1 MFNASTGSTFPPK
14 LSIGSWHEPCLR
26 VVARTFAIRE
36 RHLVAR
42 RMPLPPH
49 LRRYVRCIKLLV
61 VLSPL
66 PSDDIDVF
74 LSFIRDLPHPN
85 EFFAAFI
92 PLTVV
97 LSTIRAQST
106 ITHLDLYRCSG
117 SLMDLF
123 RMLEASAETLSS
135 LKLAWFSPSD
145 PHLSKDVKTISML
158 ALRELT
164 VSQCSLDSMRPDW
177 IDFPN
182 LKVLDFSDWS
192 GHIVFRDCLPPSLNT
207 LAVKARPEEY
217 VPAKP
222 CRPLS
227 TENFCIRWEGQG
239 TSLKPVEEAI
249 NNMAIPS
256 QIKHLEI
263 LLFDAANLPTKHPLL
278 TEFESII
285 LRFHQT
291 GSLKKLTITQDDI
304 SKQPEKPESI
314 ASKFPQLRDLGLL
327 DVRIGRPSVL
337 HPPCSFRLK
346 H

>member
-1 MFNASTGSTFPPK
+1 MPSKSKPPTSPLPPLPLELFLLILEYIQEK
-14 LSIGSWHEPCLR
+14 KELLNCSFVCRSWHEPCLR
-26 VVARTFAIRE
+26 VAARTFAIRE
-36 RHLVAR
+36 RHLITR

-61 VLSPL
+61 ILLPP

-85 EFFAAFI
+85 EFFTAFI

-177 IDFPN
+177 IHFPN

-207 LAVKARPEEY
+207 LAVKARPEGE
-217 VPAKP
+217 
-222 CRPLS
+222 
-227 TENFCIRWEGQG
+227 CI
-239 TSLKPVEEAI
+239 SL
-249 NNMAIPS
+249 N
-256 QIKHLEI
+256 
-263 LLFDAANLPTKHPLL
+263 KHP
-278 TEFESII
+278 
-285 LRFHQT
+285 R
-291 GSLKKLTITQDDI
+291 
-304 SKQPEKPESI
+304 
-314 ASKFPQLRDLGLL
+314 
-327 DVRIGRPSVL
+327 
-337 HPPCSFRLK
+337 
-346 H
+346 